1 VVGAGH
7 STVLA
12 VLTAGV
18 ATAAASC
25 CAAEDRSPPA
35 LDVNHDHAG
44 PTYFGTRQVPRT
56 LELRSTRSPRPRP
69 GARSRQPP
77 LFTAGRRPCSRR
89 RSQFRTPP
97 VPDWCVHGVLPGTTL
112 CYMKS
117 YGVRELRQNA
127 SMVLREVAAGET
139 IEITS
144 NGHPVAQLIPA
155 AYDPWTALI
164 ASKEVTPARTGPAD
178 ILTRPPRHYGPETTP
193 ILLRQDER

>member
-1 VVGAGH
+1 M
-7 STVLA
+7 A
-12 VLTAGV
+12 VLGCTLQSYGGDRGMPV
-18 ATAAASC
+18 RHAT
-25 CAAEDRSPPA
+25 R
-35 LDVNHDHAG
+35 
-44 PTYFGTRQVPRT
+44 
-56 LELRSTRSPRPRP
+56 
-69 GARSRQPP
+69 
-77 LFTAGRRPCSRR
+77 
-89 RSQFRTPP
+89 
-97 VPDWCVHGVLPGTTL
+97 PDWCVHGVLPGTTL

-193 ILLRQDER
+193 NLLRQDER